1 MAYFGP
7 VHPHLMYELRL
18 WGSCSKYKFE
28 GVFRSQK
35 KAVRIISKLKSR
47 NSCRDAFRELG
58 LLTLPCLYIL
68 DVAVF
73 CRFKC
78 EFVRGRDVYQYGTR
92 GRDNLRLHPHR
103 TAAFK
108 QKRVTA
114 DPGALDYFN
123 EPVAEIHHRSSQ
135 NLLQRPQEK
144 PPKFDRSTHKSAIN
158 VVNADMEDVI
168 DQMRMDP
175 AVAFSH
181 TISKDFDHP
190 RHMSGGVAVIF
201 RRKFGRP
208 RYSDYVDEK
217 LTCQRR
223 VFYQLIED
231 FKKKGLK
238 TLVCSPTGCVRDL
251 VQPEHFTKR
260 IMEFQQQTKAVVYI
274 ISYNQESTRELRR
287 GLSHSVFL
295 EKLGEL
301 LASQSESVEQVIAA
315 PCEEEQTVADTT
327 LPTSVSP
334 VTPQQ
339 PNLKITPQSSSTP
352 LLPCPFFLTSP
363 VIGPSTSQTDDPQ
376 ITSQPPVIT
385 CSLNT
390 LPLNSSQIILTAPR

>member
-1 MAYFGP
+1 LPRHYYTRHGL
-7 VHPHLMYELRL
+7 HLNKKGKSKVAEIIAQSLMLWPEDLELT
-18 WGSCSKYKFE
+18 E
-28 GVFRSQK
+28 
-35 KAVRIISKLKSR
+35 
-47 NSCRDAFRELG
+47 
-58 LLTLPCLYIL
+58 
-68 DVAVF
+68 
-73 CRFKC
+73 
-78 EFVRGRDVYQYGTR
+78 
-92 GRDNLRLHPHR
+92 
-103 TAAFK
+103 
-108 QKRVTA
+108 KRVTA

-223 VFYQLIED
+223 LDEASVYSLVTKANYCGKPSIEDYDSAFYQLIED

-238 TLVCSPTGCVRDL
+238 TLVCSPMGCVRDL

-274 ISYNQESTRELRR
+274 ILYNQESTRELRR
-287 GLSHSVFL
+287 GLSHPVFL

-301 LASQSESVEQVIAA
+301 LASQSESVEQVMAA

-327 LPTSVSP
+327 LPTSGSP

-352 LLPCPFFLTSP
+352 LLPSPFFLTSP
-363 VIGPSTSQTDDPQ
+363 VIGPSTSQTDDSQ

-385 CSLNT
+385 YSLNT
-390 LPLNSSQIILTAPR
+390 SPLNSSQIILTTPR